1 MNIAKLNLSTL
12 STPVHVA
19 PLTAPTVNSTGG
31 KWPDVVNAFN
41 APQRRFGEDYDASAH
56 TAVIKMMM
64 VTFGQRPADLF
75 AQVKRAGQGYEVTLR
90 DGNKVQVSDLELR
103 QTAARSR
110 LVGNDTAA
118 ISDANFALAV
128 FVKRKQLLGAE
139 AGNSQAFEPVL
150 STSLRGETTYNVL
163 QGLGMAGLL
172 RQIPAAQLAS
182 SGGVGV
188 METHTFGAGLVYEGV
203 SHEYGRKRPVDRPY
217 VYVLVNNKASVDVPS
232 KTPDLKVSSQPQRP
246 SGPGVQPVL
255 DSTSDSAVRA
265 TGQTP
270 VDIVRS
276 FDVAERRFGEGDS
289 RRHAS
294 VIKMMMMRFGQ
305 SPQDVFDKV
314 VPAAEGYDIT
324 MKDGFS
330 LHLSKEELR
339 RTAGVS
345 RFAASDNAAVMD
357 ANFMLA
363 AYVKRV
369 QLSSTD
375 ADTHRHFDAVLSGV
389 MLNDTV
395 YRILKGMGMIGFL
408 RIVEPEKMQVKGAVA
423 VVDSFAGELVL
434 DGIKYQSGK
443 QEPVV
448 KDYGYMLAMYTPD
461 TASAERDSNISNL
474 SNRPVGAKPENIWSG
489 FYQGSELNCVTVS
502 AIKAAMMK
510 YGQNPQ
516 GIFKR
521 ITETPEGYTVTMR
534 DSCTVHLTYA
544 ELEKAKKGSH
554 FFGEDKGLLL
564 DAIFC
569 FAVSAKRAQMEN
581 HEFRAA
587 ASIEAAIGTLNDKET
602 PGEALRRLG
611 LYAFTR
617 GSTAQELASGVP
629 GTLANHGHSVGVF
642 DGIIDFYGAKMKLAG
657 SDWEKGAHALKLV

>member
-1 MNIAKLNLSTL
+1 MDIAKLNLSTL
-12 STPVHVA
+12 STRAHSQSFTEPVAHSAGVK
-19 PLTAPTVNSTGG
+19 LL
-31 KWPDVVNAFN
+31 DVVNAFN

-56 TAVIKMMM
+56 VAVIKMMM
-64 VTFGQRPADLF
+64 ITFGQRPADLF
-75 AQVKRAGQGYEVTLR
+75 TQVKRAGQGYEVTLR
-90 DGNKVQVSDLELR
+90 DGNTVQVSDLELR
-103 QTAARSR
+103 QTAAHSKF
-110 LVGNDTAA
+110 VGNDTAL
-118 ISDANFALAV
+118 ISDANFALSV

-139 AGNSQAFEPVL
+139 AGNSQGFEQVL
-150 STSLRGETTYNVL
+150 STSLRGETTYNL
-163 QGLGMAGLL
+163 LKGLGMAGFL
-172 RQIPAAQLAS
+172 RQVPSAQLAS

-188 METHTFGAGLVYEGV
+188 MQTHTFGAGLVYEGV

-217 VYVLVNNKASVDVPS
+217 VYVLVNNEAAVDVPS
-232 KTPDLKVSSQPQRP
+232 NAPGLNVSSQPQRP
-246 SGPGVQPVL
+246 SAPDVQPAIA
-255 DSTSDSAVRA
+255 STSAIAAQA

-276 FDVAERRFGEGDS
+276 FDVAERGFGEGDT

-294 VIKMMMMRFGQ
+294 VIKLMMMRFGQ
-305 SPQDVFDKV
+305 RPLDVFDKV
-314 VPAAEGYDIT
+314 VAAADGYDIT
-324 MKDGFS
+324 MKDGFT

-339 RTAGVS
+339 RTAGGS
-345 RFAASDNAAVMD
+345 RFAGSDNGAVMN

-375 ADTHRHFDAVLSGV
+375 ADTHRHFDAALSGV
-389 MLNDTV
+389 MLNDTA
-395 YRILKGMGMIGFL
+395 YRILIGMGMIGFL
-408 RIVEPEKMQVKGAVA
+408 RIVEPEKMKEKGAVA
-423 VVDSFAGELVL
+423 VADSFAGELVL

-448 KDYGYMLAMYTPD
+448 RDYGYMLAKYTPQ
-461 TASAERDSNISNL
+461 TASAERDSKISNL
-474 SNRPVGAKPENIWSG
+474 SNRPVGVKPDNIWSG
-489 FYQGSELNCVTVS
+489 FYQGSELNCITVS

-516 GIFKR
+516 GIYKR
-521 ITETPEGYTVTMR
+521 IVETPEGYTVTMR
-534 DSCTVHLTYA
+534 DSCTVQLTHD
-544 ELEKAKKGSH
+544 ELKQAQKGSH
-554 FFGEDKGLLL
+554 FFGEDKGLLQ
-564 DAIFC
+564 DAIFL

-587 ASIEAAIGTLNDKET
+587 ASFEAAMETLNDREY

-642 DGIIDFYGAKMKLAG
+642 DGVIDFYGSKVKLAG
-657 SDWEKGAHALKLV
+657 SGWERDALALKLV

>member
-1 MNIAKLNLSTL
+1 MDIAKRNLSTL
-12 STPVHVA
+12 TARVPVLPFTGPIA
-19 PLTAPTVNSTGG
+19 NSADV
-31 KWPDVVNAFN
+31 KWLDVVNAFN
-41 APQRRFGEDYDASAH
+41 APPRRFGEDYDASAH
-56 TAVIKMMM
+56 AAVIKMIM
-64 VTFGQRPADLF
+64 VTFGQRPADVF
-75 AQVKRAGQGYEVTLR
+75 VQVKRSGQGYEVTLR
-90 DGNKVQVSDLELR
+90 DGNTVQVSELELR
-103 QTAARSR
+103 QTAAHSKF
-110 LVGNDTAA
+110 VGNDMAV

-128 FVKRKQLLGAE
+128 FIKRKQLLGAQ
-139 AGNSQAFEPVL
+139 AGNSQGFERVL
-150 STSLRGETTYNVL
+150 SNSLRGETTYNL
-163 QGLGMAGLL
+163 LKGLGMAGFL
-172 RQIPAAQLAS
+172 RQVPSAQLVS

-188 METHTFGAGLVYEGV
+188 MQTHTFGAGLVYEGV

-217 VYVLVNNKASVDVPS
+217 VYVLVNDKA
-232 KTPDLKVSSQPQRP
+232 
-246 SGPGVQPVL
+246 SGPGVQPVI
-255 DSTSDSAVRA
+255 DSTSDIDAWA
-265 TGQTP
+265 KGQAP

-276 FDVAERRFGEGDS
+276 FDVAERRFGEGDT

-305 SPQDVFDKV
+305 RPLDVFDKV
-314 VPAAEGYDIT
+314 VAAADGYDIT

-345 RFAASDNAAVMD
+345 RFSGSDSGAVMD

-369 QLSSTD
+369 QLTSTD
-375 ADTHRHFDAVLSGV
+375 ADTPGHFEAALSGV

-408 RIVEPEKMQVKGAVA
+408 RIVEPEKMQKKGTVA

-434 DGIKYQSGK
+434 DGIKHPFGK
-443 QEPVV
+443 QQPVV
-448 KDYGYMLAMYTPD
+448 KDYGYMLAMQAPH
-461 TASAERDSNISNL
+461 TASAERDSTLSNL
-474 SNRPVGAKPENIWSG
+474 SNRPVGVKPDNIWSG

-516 GIFKR
+516 GIYKR

-534 DSCTVHLTYA
+534 DSCTVQLTHD
-544 ELEKAKKGSH
+544 ELKQAQKGSH
-554 FFGEDKGLLL
+554 FFGEDKGLLA
-564 DAIFC
+564 DAVFL

-581 HEFRAA
+581 HEFRAE
-587 ASIEAAIGTLNDKET
+587 ASFEAAMGTLNDKET
-602 PGEALRRLG
+602 AGEALRRLG

-617 GSTAQELASGVP
+617 GSTAEELASGVP

-642 DGIIDFYGAKMKLAG
+642 DGVIDFYGSKMKLAG
-657 SDWEKGAHALKLV
+657 SDWVQGAHALKLV

>member
-1 MNIAKLNLSTL
+1 MDIARLNLTTL
-12 STPVHVA
+12 S
-19 PLTAPTVNSTGG
+19 APTYSQPFTGPVAHSAG
-31 KWPDVVNAFN
+31 VKLLDVINAFN

-56 TAVIKMMM
+56 AAVIKMMM
-64 VTFGQRPADLF
+64 ATFGQRPADLF
-75 AQVKRAGQGYEVTLR
+75 TQVQRAGQGYEVTLR
-90 DGNKVQVSDLELR
+90 DGNTVKVSDVELR
-103 QTAARSR
+103 QTAAHSKF
-110 LVGNDTAA
+110 VGNDTAA

-128 FVKRKQLLGAE
+128 FVKRKQLTGAQ
-139 AGNSQAFEPVL
+139 AGNSQGFESAL
-150 STSLRGETTYNVL
+150 SNSLRGETTFNVL
-163 QGLGMAGLL
+163 KGLGMTGFL
-172 RQIPAAQLAS
+172 RQVPSAQLAS

-188 METHTFGAGLVYEGV
+188 MQTHTFGAGLVYEGV

-217 VYVLVNNKASVDVPS
+217 VYVLVNHKASVDAQSNEPA
-232 KTPDLKVSSQPQRP
+232 LKVNIQPQKP
-246 SGPGVQPVL
+246 AGPAVQPVI
-255 DSTSDSAVRA
+255 DSTSAMAARA

-270 VDIVRS
+270 VDRVRS
-276 FDVAERRFGEGDS
+276 FDVAERRFGEGDT

-294 VIKMMMMRFGQ
+294 VIKLMMMRFGQ
-305 SPQDVFDKV
+305 RPLDVFDKV
-314 VPAAEGYDIT
+314 VAAADGYHIT
-324 MKDGFS
+324 MKDGFT

-345 RFAASDNAAVMD
+345 RFAGSDNGAVMD
-357 ANFMLA
+357 ANVMLA

-369 QLSSTD
+369 QLTSTD
-375 ADTHRHFDAVLSGV
+375 ADTHRHFDSALSGV
-389 MLNDTV
+389 MLNDTA

-408 RIVEPEKMQVKGAVA
+408 RIVEPEKMRVKGAVA
-423 VVDSFAGELVL
+423 VADSFAGELVL

-448 KDYGYMLAMYTPD
+448 RDYGYMLAMYTPE
-461 TASAERDSNISNL
+461 TASAERDSHIPNL
-474 SNRPVGAKPENIWSG
+474 SNRPVGVKPDNIWSG

-516 GIFKR
+516 GIYKR
-521 ITETPEGYTVTMR
+521 IVETPEGYTVTMR
-534 DSCTVHLTYA
+534 DSCTVQLSHD
-544 ELEKAKKGSH
+544 ELKQAQKGSH
-554 FFGEDKGLLL
+554 FFGEDKGLLH
-564 DAIFC
+564 DAIFL

-587 ASIEAAIGTLNDKET
+587 ASFEAAMGTLNDKET

-617 GSTAQELASGVP
+617 GSTAQELAGGVP

-642 DGIIDFYGAKMKLAG
+642 DGVIDFYGSKMKLAG
-657 SDWEKGAHALKLV
+657 SEWVQGAHALKLV